1 MNKFLLST
9 GIAALMATAAS
20 AGIVTYDTNG
30 SSLSCGSAINCT
42 QNGATQVLLG
52 PAGGPYLSLTY
63 NPGSGTNV
71 VAPSFINLG
80 NITTSGTGSSLLAT
94 GISLSI
100 NINATPPGSAAAIN
114 SGLITGSLSSNGSSA
129 LITFSPNNTVTSFG
143 SLPGITIGPNTFQVT
158 QTVLALQAPTVGNP
172 LGQTTIQGAVSPTP
186 EPGTML
192 LLSSGLI
199 GIYMARKR
207 KS

>member
-30 SSLSCGSAINCT
+30 SSLSCGSALNCT

-52 PAGGPYLSLTY
+52 AAGGPYLSLTY

-71 VAPSFINLG
+71 VSPSFINLG
-80 NITTSGTGSSLLAT
+80 NITTSGVGSSMLLN

-100 NINATPPGSAAAIN
+100 NINATPPGSNGAIN
-114 SGLITGSLSSNGSSA
+114 SGNISGSISSNSSTA
-129 LITFSPNNTVTSFG
+129 MITFAPSNTTTSFG
-143 SLPGITIGPNTFQVT
+143 SLPGIAIGPNVFQVV
-158 QTVLALQAPTVGNP
+158 QTNLALQAPTVGNP
-172 LGQTTIQGAVSPTP
+172 IGQTTIQGAVSPTP

-199 GIYMARKR
+199 GIYMTRKR